1 MFGPLPNATPST
13 PLPTMSPSTA
23 ASALHLQLLLRRAAA
38 AAAATSATPAPVGC
52 ASLVSSAR
60 ASVSASPARPA
71 ILASLPAYPVRQYH
85 TAGPGANGQRED
97 ERQQHRRRFSTAGGG
112 DGADANANAATT
124 DQPQQQEEQEQTV
137 VVYRGALG
145 PSLRRLKLVSLANTA
160 VALAASPAL
169 SWLADAAPDG
179 TTAAAYA
186 RAATVA
192 ATAAGFGVLT
202 TLGLHWFTK
211 PYVHEIVRVVGGP
224 RSSSGEEASYRLRAL
239 SPLGRAVWRP
249 LDVSRVEPADVA
261 RPLATFVEGGRV
273 YYVDAAGFAEGEEAL
288 REALTPM
295 SVAEAAAVAAQQ
307 AAAGAAEA
315 AERQQEEDGSGGE
328 QVQQHSHQQAEGDG
342 RRG

>member
-1 MFGPLPNATPST
+1 
-13 PLPTMSPSTA
+13 MSPSTA
-23 ASALHLQLLLRRAAA
+23 SAFHLQLLLRRAAA
-38 AAAATSATPAPVGC
+38 TAAATSTTTPVGC

-60 ASVSASPARPA
+60 AYSSPARPS
-71 ILASLPAYPVRQYH
+71 ILAALPASPLRQYH
-85 TAGPGANGQRED
+85 SFGPSANGQRED

-112 DGADANANAATT
+112 ADNANAQ
-124 DQPQQQEEQEQTV
+124 QPEQQQEEQTV

-160 VALAASPAL
+160 VALAASPTL

-211 PYVHEIVRVVGGP
+211 PYVHEIVRVVSGGD
-224 RSSSGEEASYRLRAL
+224 SEGEEATYRLRAL

-249 LDVSRVEPADVA
+249 LDVSRAEPADVA
-261 RPLATFVEGGRV
+261 RPLATFVEGGKV

-295 SVAEAAAVAAQQ
+295 SAAEAAAVAAQQ
-307 AAAGAAEA
+307 EQQAAAEAAEA
-315 AERQQEEDGSGGE
+315 AERQHQEEDGSGVGE
-328 QVQQHSHQQAEGDG
+328 LQHQAHQQAEGDG